1 MVLAAGKGERM
12 RPLTLHTPK
21 PLLPAGGRPLI
32 EWHLLKL
39 AAAGVTDV
47 VINTSWLGEQLPQ
60 HLGTGERFGLS
71 LRYNDEGPEPLE
83 TAGGIIAA
91 LRWLVPSAGPAA
103 PFAVVN
109 GDVWTD
115 APLPP
120 PSPAADDLAHLVLV
134 GNPAQHPR
142 GDFTLGASGAHA
154 RQPVLPREAGGQT
167 YTFSGLAT
175 YSPAFFAGLSAG
187 KRPLKPLLDAAIAAG
202 QVAGSH
208 WAGRWTDVGTPE
220 RLATLNA
227 ELAVATGAEL
237 VAATDPEL
245 VAATGAGPCEAPGR

>member
-1 MVLAAGKGERM
+1 MNPLIRRAMVLAAGKGERM

-21 PLLPAGGRPLI
+21 PLLPVGGRPLI

-47 VINTSWLGEQLPQ
+47 VINTSWLGEQLPR
-60 HLGTGERFGLS
+60 HLGTGDRFGLA

-91 LRWLVPSAGPAA
+91 LPWLAPSAGPVA

-120 PSPAADDLAHLVLV
+120 SPPLADDLAHLVLV
-134 GNPAQHPR
+134 DNPVQHPR
-142 GDFTLGASGAHA
+142 GDFTLGLAAPTA
-154 RQPVLPREAGGQT
+154 RQAVLPRDAGGQT

-175 YSPAFFAGLSAG
+175 YHPAFFAGLPAG
-187 KRPLKPLLDAAIAAG
+187 RRPLKPLLDAGIAAG

-220 RLATLNA
+220 RLAALDA
-227 ELAVATGAEL
+227 ELAELAAAASSGRGA
-237 VAATDPEL
+237 
-245 VAATGAGPCEAPGR
+245 APGR

>member
-1 MVLAAGKGERM
+1 MRRAMVLAAGKGERM

-21 PLLPAGGRPLI
+21 PLLPVGGRPLI
-32 EWHLLKL
+32 EWHLWKL
-39 AAAGVTDV
+39 AAAGITDV

-60 HLGTGERFGLS
+60 RLGTGERFGLALVYS
-71 LRYNDEGPEPLE
+71 NEGPEPLE

-91 LRWLVPSAGPAA
+91 LPWLAPSAGPVV

-120 PSPAADDLAHLVLV
+120 PAPGLNDLAHLVLV
-134 GNPAQHPR
+134 DNPAQHPR
-142 GDFTLGASGAHA
+142 GDFTLGAPAGLA
-154 RQPVLPREAGGQT
+154 RRPVLPREAGGHT

-175 YSPAFFAGLSAG
+175 YHPAFFAGLPAG
-187 KRPLKPLLDAAIAAG
+187 KRPLKPLLDAGIAAG

-220 RLATLNA
+220 RLALLDA
-227 ELAVATGAEL
+227 ELAAAETP
-237 VAATDPEL
+237 AQSETR
-245 VAATGAGPCEAPGR
+245 GR

>member
-1 MVLAAGKGERM
+1 MTIRRAMVLAAGKGERM

-21 PLLPAGGRPLI
+21 PLLPVGGRPLI

-39 AAAGVTDV
+39 AAGGITDV

-60 HLGTGERFGLS
+60 QLGTGERFGLALS
-71 LRYNDEGPEPLE
+71 YSDEGPEPLE

-91 LRWLVPSAGPAA
+91 LPWLAPSAGSTQ

-120 PSPAADDLAHLVLV
+120 VAPVAGDLAHLVLV
-134 GNPAQHPR
+134 NNPAQHPR
-142 GDFTLGASGAHA
+142 GDFTLGAPAGLGLGTAAASTTRRA
-154 RQPVLPREAGGQT
+154 VLPRDAGEQT
-167 YTFSGLAT
+167 FTFAGLAT
-175 YSPAFFAGLSAG
+175 YHPAFFAGLPAG
-187 KRPLKPLLDAAIAAG
+187 KRPLKPLLDACIAAG
-202 QVAGSH
+202 QMAGSH

-220 RLATLNA
+220 RLAALDA
-227 ELAVATGAEL
+227 EL
-237 VAATDPEL
+237 
-245 VAATGAGPCEAPGR
+245 GR

>member
-21 PLLPAGGRPLI
+21 PLLPVGGRPLI

-39 AAAGVTDV
+39 AAAGITDV

-60 HLGTGERFGLS
+60 HLGTGERFGLALCYS
-71 LRYNDEGPEPLE
+71 DEGPEPLE

-91 LRWLVPSAGPAA
+91 LPWLAPSAGSTQ

-120 PSPAADDLAHLVLV
+120 VAPVAGDLAHLVLV
-134 GNPAQHPR
+134 NNPAQHPR
-142 GDFTLGASGAHA
+142 GDFTLGAPAGLGLGTAAASTTRRA
-154 RQPVLPREAGGQT
+154 VLPRDAGEQT
-167 YTFSGLAT
+167 FTFSGLAT
-175 YSPAFFAGLSAG
+175 YHPAFFAGLPAG
-187 KRPLKPLLDAAIAAG
+187 KRPLKPLLDACIAAG
-202 QVAGSH
+202 QMAGSH

-220 RLATLNA
+220 RLAALDA
-227 ELAVATGAEL
+227 EL
-237 VAATDPEL
+237 
-245 VAATGAGPCEAPGR
+245 GR